1 MATKL
6 IVTLDGAILREFPVS
21 PDSISIGRKHG
32 NDIQLNDMT
41 VSGRHA
47 LVSTLLGNSYVEDLG
62 STNGT
67 LVNGKKVR
75 KLLLKHGDVVQVGTH
90 QLTYFQDDK
99 AAYEPTM
106 FLRAEVAETQVIPA
120 DGDFGADIKGM
131 PLAGVRIL
139 NGPLAKKVLELRKPF
154 NTLGY
159 KGIKMA
165 MITRSN
171 MGYVIIAVRDSKG
184 KRASDVPLVNSETL
198 GRDARQLKEHDIL
211 DVAGFQM
218 EFFYIH

>member
-1 MATKL
+1 MTAKL
-6 IVTLDGAILREFPVS
+6 IMTLDGAIVREYPVNS
-21 PDSISIGRKHG
+21 DSISVGRKHG
-32 NDIQLNDMT
+32 NDVQINDMT

-47 LVSTLLGNSYVEDLG
+47 LVSTLVGNTYVEDLG

-67 LVNGKKVR
+67 LVNGRKVR
-75 KLLLKHGDVVQVGTH
+75 KLLLKHGDVIQVGTH
-90 QLTYFQDDK
+90 QLTYFLEEK
-99 AAYEPTM
+99 ADYEPTM
-106 FLRAEVAETQVIPA
+106 FLRAEVAETQIIPA
-120 DGDFGADIKGM
+120 DGDFGPDIKGM

-171 MGYVIIAVRDSKG
+171 IGYVIIAVKSHKG
-184 KRASDVPLVNSETL
+184 KRATDVPLINGKAL
-198 GRDARQLKEHDIL
+198 GPEACPLQEHDIL
-211 DVAGFQM
+211 EIAGFQM
-218 EFFYIH
+218 EFFHIH

>member
-1 MATKL
+1 MAAKL
-6 IVTLDGAILREFPVS
+6 IMTLDGAIVREVPVAAN
-21 PDSISIGRKHG
+21 SISFGRKHG
-32 NDIQLNDMT
+32 NDVQINDMT

-47 LVSTLLGNSYVEDLG
+47 LVTTLVGNTYVEDLG

-67 LVNGKKVR
+67 LVNGRKVR
-75 KLLLKHGDVVQVGTH
+75 KLLLNHGDVIQVGTH
-90 QLTYFQDDK
+90 QLTYFLEEK

-106 FLRAEVAETQVIPA
+106 FLRAEVAETQVIAA
-120 DGDFGADIKGM
+120 DGDFGADVKGM
-131 PLAGVRIL
+131 PLAGMRIL

-171 MGYVIIAVRDSKG
+171 MGYVIITVKSRKG
-184 KRASDVPLVNSETL
+184 KRASDVPLVNGKPL
-198 GRDARQLKEHDIL
+198 DQDARQLQEHDIIE
-211 DVAGFQM
+211 VAGFQM

>member
-1 MATKL
+1 MAAKL
-6 IVTLDGAILREFPVS
+6 IMTLDGAIVREYPVAS
-21 PDSISIGRKHG
+21 DSISIGRKHG
-32 NDIQLNDMT
+32 NDVQINDMT

-47 LVSTLLGNSYVEDLG
+47 LVTTLVGNAYVEDLG

-67 LVNGKKVR
+67 LVNGRKVR
-75 KLLLKHGDVVQVGTH
+75 KLLLHHGDIIQVGTH
-90 QLTYFQDDK
+90 QLTYFKEDQ

-106 FLRAEVAETQVIPA
+106 FLRAEVAETQVIAA
-120 DGDFGADIKGM
+120 DGDFGPDIKGM

-159 KGIKMA
+159 KGIKLA

-171 MGYVIIAVRDSKG
+171 MGYVIIAVKSSKG
-184 KRASDVPLVNSETL
+184 RRASDAPLVNGKPL
-198 GRDARQLKEHDIL
+198 GAEARQLQEHDIL
-211 DVAGFQM
+211 EVAGFQM